1 MLYRETSGIT
11 IAEINVARFLT
22 EPNNDRDLRL
32 NSESLSHEDIR
43 DFFEWM
49 EASTTL
55 DGWQYRRSRWQFVIL
70 LNKLS
75 RATI

>member
-43 DFFEWM
+43 DFFE
-49 EASTTL
+49 
-55 DGWQYRRSRWQFVIL
+55 
-70 LNKLS
+70 
-75 RATI
+75 